1 MAEAKEKRAGI
12 LPGLV
17 CAFSLCFLLFV
28 YAPFELYLTNQ
39 LEFWFTAGQLL
50 KPALLLFA
58 GGLALLVLL
67 LFLARRFGGG
77 AYLWLLAALW
87 LALLCTWIQ
96 GSYLVFD
103 LPALNG
109 TEVWW
114 GGFPLDRAMSIGL
127 WVVLGAAVV
136 LLLKKLG
143 AKLKKH
149 FNSISK
155 CCFLRNQHLHLFVFI

>member
-1 MAEAKEKRAGI
+1 MRGAEKKRAGV

-17 CAFSLCFLLFV
+17 CALSLCFLLFI
-28 YAPFELYLTNQ
+28 YAPYELYLTNQ

-50 KPALLLFA
+50 KPALLLFC
-58 GGLALLVLL
+58 GVFALLSLL
-67 LFLARRFGGG
+67 LLLARRLGER
-77 AYLWLLAALW
+77 AYAGLLAVLW

-127 WVVLGAAVV
+127 WVVLGAAV
-136 LLLKKLG
+136 LALAAAGIL
-143 AKLKKH
+143 
-149 FNSISK
+149 
-155 CCFLRNQHLHLFVFI
+155 